1 MSTLQDKLAE
11 LSQDRRTAVMARCD
25 ELIAEEVERIEAIA
39 DVLEDQELAQIV
51 CDREKSKSVRV
62 TLDEL

>member
-11 LSQDRRTAVMARCD
+11 LSQERREAVTAQSD
-25 ELIAEEVERIEAIA
+25 ELIAEELERLETIA
-39 DVLEDQELAQIV
+39 DVLEDQELAKV
-51 CDREKSKSVRV
+51 VRDRINSKSVRV

>member
-11 LSQDRRTAVMARCD
+11 LSLERRAAVMSRSD
-25 ELIAEEVERIEAIA
+25 ELIAEEVERLESMV
-39 DVLEDQELAQIV
+39 DVLEDQELTQIV
-51 CDREKSKSVRV
+51 RDRADSKSVRV

>member
-11 LSQDRRTAVMARCD
+11 LSQERRAAVIARSD
-25 ELIAEEVERIEAIA
+25 ELISEEVERLEAIA

-51 CDREKSKSVRV
+51 CDRKKSKSVRV